1 MKGFWGFMKG
11 SLAIQIKAMPRLFA
25 SPVVGAVR
33 GAFTKIWEEMD
44 KCDAEIAA
52 FQARYMK
59 EREEEIARM
68 SGKSTAAG

>member
-11 SLAIQIKAMPRLFA
+11 SLAIQIRAMPRLLV

-33 GAFTKIWEEMD
+33 GSFARLCEEAD
-44 KCDAEIAA
+44 RCDAEIAA
-52 FQARYMK
+52 FQARYLK

-68 SGKSTAAG
+68 SGKSPAPG

>member
-11 SLAIQIKAMPRLFA
+11 SLAIQIKAMPRLFV

-33 GAFTKIWEEMD
+33 GSFAKLSEEVD
-44 KCDAEIAA
+44 RCDAEIAA

-68 SGKSTAAG
+68 SGKSPAAG